1 MDSSLEKAGAL
12 HTEHAAVMND
22 AFRSMSEEA
31 AEEVQP
37 PTVTP
42 DALAALSASKPAGC
56 RP

>member
-12 HTEHAAVMND
+12 HTEHAAVMDD

-37 PTVTP
+37 PH
-42 DALAALSASKPAGC
+42 S
-56 RP
+56 